1 MKKLQLSTIII
12 LVFITFIT
20 MCFLI
25 IFSPVSKN
33 DKAIEITI
41 PLGTNSSK
49 IADILKENKIIRS
62 KLAFRAYVKIY
73 DISNFQAG
81 TYYLKQNMRL
91 ETIIGMLQTG
101 KMNDPNQINI
111 TYIEGKNIKWLA
123 DKIQEVTNNKAE
135 DVYTLLANKEYINSL
150 KEKYWFIT
158 DEVDKNGIYYSLE
171 GYLFPDTY
179 TLKNK
184 DVKIEEIFKT
194 MLDQMEIVLEK
205 YKTDIENSEYNA
217 HQILT
222 MASIIEM
229 ESMSDEGRKD
239 VSSVIYNRLKN
250 DMAIQS
256 DVTTYYAFK
265 IEVGER
271 DLYKS
276 EINKYNEYNTRRTKH
291 GRQTTNTDQYV
302 Q

>member
-1 MKKLQLSTIII
+1 MKKLQLSIIII
-12 LVFITFIT
+12 LVLITFIT

>member
-1 MKKLQLSTIII
+1 MKKLQLSIIII